1 MNLPA
6 ITYQKDAL
14 SRFGDLIEKEWLVT
28 NGLGSYASSTVLG
41 INTRKYHGLL
51 VAALD
56 PPGNRTVC
64 VSKLDED
71 VIVGDDVYRLGSNE
85 FHDLIYPDG
94 YKLIEQFTLDPFPTY
109 SYDVGNVEVTKTV
122 FMPKRKNAAAITYKL
137 TNKNNSDVKIR
148 LYPLLTCR
156 YYHTVVYRLRVPLNF
171 TLESS
176 GAQFQAVFQC
186 PQAAIVCRIIGGEFK
201 EKVNWVNHIHYRD
214 ELQRGEADVDD
225 CFQPGYFEV
234 QVPANTEKV
243 FAVTFAVSH
252 GSRQAQE
259 VLDSVGGT
267 VQEVNASLNQE
278 LRQKSELLAD
288 FYRGH
293 PDVPRSNWLN
303 WILFAADSFLVEDT
317 EGKKAVIA
325 GYHWFEPWGRD
336 TFISL
341 PGLMLVTGK
350 YNEAKDILQ
359 TFMQYSKSGLIPNF
373 VSDKSGIPVYDTV
386 DGTLW
391 YVNAVLQY
399 VKYTGDLGFV
409 KDDLWEKLQSIVENH
424 QRGTLF
430 GIKMDVDGLLMHGP
444 RLTWMDASVGNDVIT
459 PRMGK
464 AVEIQALWYNT
475 LRTME
480 LLANKFESPSLA
492 EKYGVMANQTRQSFN
507 QKFWNP
513 KDGCLFDVLDD
524 KTPDASIRPN
534 QIFAVSLAYTMLDRE
549 KSQKVVDTVN
559 RELVTPH
566 GLRTLSLGDPKF
578 VGKCSGDSRSR
589 DMAYHNG
596 TIWPW
601 LLGPYVTAFL
611 KVNDYTAQA
620 RKQMLD
626 NLILPLFTVGIHQGG
641 LGTINEIYDC
651 DPPNEPRGCISQAWS
666 VAEPFRAYI
675 EDIIQ
680 VKPKNTKETVG
691 T

>member
-1 MNLPA
+1 MKLPA
-6 ITYQKDAL
+6 ITYQRDVL
-14 SRFGDLIEKEWLVT
+14 SRFGELIEKEWLIT

-71 VIVGDDVYRLGSNE
+71 VFVGNDVYRLGSNE
-85 FHDLIYPDG
+85 FHDAIFPDG
-94 YKLIEQFTLDPFPTY
+94 YKLIGQFSLDPLPTY
-109 SYDVGNVEVTKTV
+109 SYDVGNVQVSKTV
-122 FMPKRKNAAAITYKL
+122 FLPKLKNAVAVTYKL
-137 TNKNNSDVKIR
+137 TNKNNSDITVR

-156 YYHTVVYRLRVPLNF
+156 YFHTVIYRLRVPLNF
-171 TLESS
+171 ILESTS
-176 GAQFQAVFQC
+176 TQFQAVFQR
-186 PQAAIVCRIIGGEFK
+186 PQATIACRITDGEFK

-234 QVPANTEKV
+234 QVPANSQKE
-243 FAVTFAVSH
+243 FAVTCAVSH
-252 GSRQAQE
+252 ESQQAKE
-259 VLDSVGGT
+259 VLNSVGGT
-267 VQEVNASLNQE
+267 TQGVNASFDREVN
-278 LRQKSELLAD
+278 QKSELLTD
-288 FYRGH
+288 FYRNH
-293 PDVPRSNWLN
+293 LEVPMSDWLN
-303 WILFAADSFLVEDT
+303 WILLAADSFMVEN
-317 EGKKAVIA
+317 EAGKKAVIA

-336 TFISL
+336 TFVSL

-350 YNEAKDILQ
+350 YSEAKDILQ
-359 TFMQYSKSGLIPNF
+359 TFIQYCKSGLIPNF
-373 VSDKSGIPVYDTV
+373 VSDKSGILVYDTV

-391 YVNAVLQY
+391 YVNSVLQY
-399 VKYTGDLGFV
+399 VKYTGDFGFV
-409 KDDLWEKLQSIVENH
+409 KDELWEKLQSIIENH

-430 GIKMDVDGLLMHGP
+430 GIRVDDDGLLMHGP

-459 PRMGK
+459 PRTGK
-464 AVEIQALWYNT
+464 AVEIQALWYNS

-480 LLANKFESPSLA
+480 MLANKFGETALA
-492 EKYGVMANQTRQSFN
+492 EKYSAMANQTLQGFN
-507 QKFWNP
+507 MKFWNP
-513 KDGCLFDVLDD
+513 KNGCLFDVVDD
-524 KTPDASIRPN
+524 KTSDASIRPN
-534 QIFAVSLAYTMLDRE
+534 QIFAVSLDYTMLERE
-549 KSQKVVDTVN
+549 KSEKVVDTVD
-559 RELVTPH
+559 RELVTPY

-611 KVNDYTAQA
+611 KVNDYTTQA
-620 RKQMLD
+620 KQKALE
-626 NLILPLFTVGIHQGG
+626 NLILPLFNIGIHQGG

-666 VAEPFRAYI
+666 VAEPLRAYI
-675 EDIIQ
+675 EDILQ
-680 VKPKNTKETVG
+680 VNPKNTREIVG

>member
-1 MNLPA
+1 MKLPA

-14 SRFGDLIEKEWLVT
+14 LRFGEFIEKEWLVT

-94 YKLIEQFTLDPFPTY
+94 YKSIGQFTLDPFPTY

-122 FMPKRKNAAAITYKL
+122 FLPKLKNAVAITYKL
-137 TNKNNSDVKIR
+137 TNKNNSDITVR
-148 LYPLLTCR
+148 LFPLLTCR
-156 YYHTVVYRLRVPLNF
+156 YFHTVVYRMKVPLNF

-176 GAQFQAVFQC
+176 GTQFQAVFQR
-186 PQAAIVCRIIGGEFK
+186 PQAAIACRIIGGEFK
-201 EKVNWVNHIHYRD
+201 EKVNWLNHIHYRD
-214 ELQRGEADVDD
+214 EMQRGEADVDD

-234 QVPANTEKV
+234 QVPANAEKV

-252 GSRQAQE
+252 ESRQAQE

-267 VQEVNASLNQE
+267 VQEVNVSLNQE

-293 PDVPRSNWLN
+293 PEVPMSDWLN
-303 WILFAADSFLVEDT
+303 WILLAADSFLVEDT

-391 YVNAVLQY
+391 YVNSVLQY
-399 VKYTGDLGFV
+399 VKYTGDFGFV
-409 KDDLWEKLQSIVENH
+409 KDELWEKLQGIVENH

-430 GIKMDVDGLLMHGP
+430 GIKVDEDGLLMHGP

-459 PRMGK
+459 PRTGK

-480 LLANKFESPSLA
+480 MLANKFEASQLA
-492 EKYGVMANQTRQSFN
+492 EKYGAMAEKTRQSFN
-507 QKFWNP
+507 TKFWNS
-513 KDGCLFDVLDD
+513 KGGCLFDVIGDRA
-524 KTPDASIRPN
+524 PDASIRPN
-534 QIFAVSLAYTMLDRE
+534 QIFAVSLDYTMLDNE

-559 RELVTPH
+559 RELVTPY

-589 DMAYHNG
+589 DTAYHNG

-666 VAEPFRAYI
+666 VAEPLRAYI
-675 EDIIQ
+675 EDILQ